1 MDRLFYLL
9 ILIINIITISSKYF
23 SLKTERKES
32 KKYTKAI
39 NELISKYKIDVIST
53 PEEDLKNRHLT
64 SLLTSNKTNIKN
76 PYFSS
81 INLSNFFNIQY
92 FGSIYLGST
101 NQKLSIIFD
110 TGSNILWVPLYNC
123 TSCRNYTKKYNPL
136 NSSTS
141 KSLSIKKNITY
152 AIGYVN
158 GNLYEDSISINSN
171 PKKEFLYNQKMQAD
185 NFIFLAIHEE
195 KNLSGTIADGVMGLG
210 INDEGNY
217 RNSFI
222 ETLYNQNKIKSPS
235 FSFYL
240 THSKDQSRIYI
251 GDIVENNY
259 MKNFFKNK
267 KFNKCDVPLLSN
279 YWLCNIQKGIQMYDP
294 LGKNDY
300 NFISNS
306 DLIFDTGTS
315 YIIIPRNDFLH
326 IITHFNRKIP
336 DKCKINQNYQLI
348 CKCNS
353 EYEFGSFSIYLGFGN
368 FFNISF
374 SDIIDYNSKNA
385 FQCHFQIMVDVFDIK
400 TWILG
405 DSALRSTLISFNIE
419 EREIKFI
426 QNVNRM
432 FNQDNLA
439 VSASDYIEKLNQSY
453 YHLIYWLLG
462 IFVLLIIVFI
472 ILYYVNSN

>member
-1 MDRLFYLL
+1 MDKLFYVL
-9 ILIINIITISSKYF
+9 IIIINITTISSKYF

-39 NELISKYKIDVIST
+39 NDLISKYKIDLIST
-53 PEEDLKNRHLT
+53 PEEDLKNHHLT
-64 SLLTSNKTNIKN
+64 SLSKLNTTNKKN
-76 PYFSS
+76 PYFST
-81 INLSNFFNIQY
+81 INLNNFFNIQY

-101 NQKLSIIFD
+101 DQKISIIFD
-110 TGSNILWVPLYNC
+110 TGSNILWVPLFNC
-123 TSCRNYTKKYNPL
+123 TSCRNYTHKYNPL

-141 KSLSIKKNITY
+141 KSLNIKKNITY

-171 PKKEFLYNQKMQAD
+171 PKKQFLYNQKMKVD

-210 INDEGNY
+210 INNEGNS

-222 ETLYNQNKIKSPS
+222 ESLYNQNKIKSPS

-251 GDIVENNY
+251 GDIIENNY
-259 MKNFFKNK
+259 IKNFFKNQ
-267 KFNKCDVPLLSN
+267 KFNKCDVPLKSN
-279 YWLCNIQKGIQMYDP
+279 YWLCNIQNGINIYDP
-294 LGKNDY
+294 FGKIEY

-306 DLIFDTGTS
+306 NLIFDTGTS
-315 YIIIPRNDFLH
+315 YIIIPRNDFLN
-326 IITHFNRKIP
+326 IITHFNRLIP

-353 EYEFGSFSIYLGFGN
+353 QYEFGSFSIYLGFGN
-368 FFNISF
+368 YFNITF
-374 SDIIDYNSKNA
+374 SDIIDYNAKNT

-419 EREIKFI
+419 KREIQFI
-426 QNVNRM
+426 QNVKEQ
-432 FNQDNLA
+432 FNHVSLA
-439 VSASDYIEKLNQSY
+439 NSAIDYIHNLNKSY
-453 YHLIYWLLG
+453 YNLIYWLLG
-462 IFVLLIIVFI
+462 IFIFFVVIGI
-472 ILYYVNSN
+472 ILYFAN

>member
-222 ETLYNQNKIKSPS
+222 ETLFNQNKIKSPS

-251 GDIVENNY
+251 GDILENNY

-374 SDIIDYNSKNA
+374 SDIIDYNSKNT

>member
-9 ILIINIITISSKYF
+9 IIIINITTISSKYF

-53 PEEDLKNRHLT
+53 PEEELKNRHLT
-64 SLLTSNKTNIKN
+64 SFSTSNKTNKKN

-92 FGSIYLGST
+92 YGSIYLGST
-101 NQKLSIIFD
+101 NQKISIIFD

-141 KSLSIKKNITY
+141 KSLNIKKNITY

-185 NFIFLAIHEE
+185 NFLFLAIHEE

-251 GDIVENNY
+251 GDILENNY

-267 KFNKCDVPLLSN
+267 KFNKCDVPLQSN
-279 YWLCNIQKGIQMYDP
+279 YWLCNIQNGIQMYDP

-353 EYEFGSFSIYLGFGN
+353 EHEFGSFSIYLGFKN
-368 FFNISF
+368 YFNISF
-374 SDIIDYNSKNA
+374 SDIIDYNSKNT

-419 EREIKFI
+419 KREIQFI
-426 QNVNRM
+426 QNVKEQ
-432 FNQDNLA
+432 FNHVSLA
-439 VSASDYIEKLNQSY
+439 NSAIDYIHNLNKSY
-453 YHLIYWLLG
+453 YNLIYWLLG
-462 IFVLLIIVFI
+462 IFIFFVVIGI
-472 ILYYVNSN
+472 ILYFAN

>member
-1 MDRLFYLL
+1 MDKLFYVL
-9 ILIINIITISSKYF
+9 IIIINITTISSKYF

-39 NELISKYKIDVIST
+39 NDLISKYKIDLIST
-53 PEEDLKNRHLT
+53 PEEDLKNHHLT
-64 SLLTSNKTNIKN
+64 SLSKLNTTNKKN
-76 PYFSS
+76 PYFST
-81 INLSNFFNIQY
+81 INLNNFFNIQY

-101 NQKLSIIFD
+101 DQKISIIFD
-110 TGSNILWVPLYNC
+110 TGSNILWVPLFNC
-123 TSCRNYTKKYNPL
+123 TSCRNYTHKYNPL

-141 KSLSIKKNITY
+141 KSLNIKKNITY

-171 PKKEFLYNQKMQAD
+171 PKKQFLYNQKMKVD

-210 INDEGNY
+210 INNEGNS

-222 ETLYNQNKIKSPS
+222 ESLYNQNKIKSPS

-251 GDIVENNY
+251 GDIIENNY
-259 MKNFFKNK
+259 IKNFFKNQ
-267 KFNKCDVPLLSN
+267 KFNKCDVPLKSN
-279 YWLCNIQKGIQMYDP
+279 YWLCNIQNGINIYDP
-294 LGKNDY
+294 FGKIEY

-306 DLIFDTGTS
+306 NLIFDTGTS
-315 YIIIPRNDFLH
+315 YIIIPRNDFLN
-326 IITHFNRKIP
+326 IITHFNRLIP

-353 EYEFGSFSIYLGFGN
+353 QYEFGSFSIYLGFGN
-368 FFNISF
+368 YFNITF
-374 SDIIDYNSKNA
+374 SDIIDYNAKNT

-405 DSALRSTLISFNIE
+405 DSALRSTLISFNME

-426 QNVNRM
+426 QNVKGM

-439 VSASDYIEKLNQSY
+439 ISASDYVEKLNESY
-453 YHLIYWLLG
+453 YYLIYWLLG
-462 IFVLLIIVFI
+462 VFVLLIIVFI
-472 ILYYVNSN
+472 ILYFVNSN

>member
-53 PEEDLKNRHLT
+53 PEEDLKNRHLI

-141 KSLSIKKNITY
+141 KSLNIKKNITY

-251 GDIVENNY
+251 GDILENNY

-374 SDIIDYNSKNA
+374 SDIIDYNSKNT

>member
-1 MDRLFYLL
+1 
-9 ILIINIITISSKYF
+9 
-23 SLKTERKES
+23 
-32 KKYTKAI
+32 
-39 NELISKYKIDVIST
+39 
-53 PEEDLKNRHLT
+53 
-64 SLLTSNKTNIKN
+64 
-76 PYFSS
+76 
-81 INLSNFFNIQY
+81 
-92 FGSIYLGST
+92 
-101 NQKLSIIFD
+101 
-110 TGSNILWVPLYNC
+110 
-123 TSCRNYTKKYNPL
+123 
-136 NSSTS
+136 
-141 KSLSIKKNITY
+141 
-152 AIGYVN
+152 
-158 GNLYEDSISINSN
+158 
-171 PKKEFLYNQKMQAD
+171 MQAD
-185 NFIFLAIHEE
+185 NFIFLAILEE

-251 GDIVENNY
+251 GDILENNY

-306 DLIFDTGTS
+306 NLIFDTGTS

-374 SDIIDYNSKNA
+374 SDIIDYNSKNT